1 MHTSW
6 HSPHPLQGFCC
17 AFLASSES
25 VIPLLANELK
35 NDRAL
40 TRPGIEVDQNYLL
53 AASGHQLAVSKRN
66 SQGRL
71 QQRRAKMT
79 GAVVVAPSCMME
91 IIALLGN
98 QSLEKFMDVANKS
111 GLEFDCGYAS
121 SVSTA
126 EEAEQKGK
134 TSHKWWYAVSTL
146 TGQALHE
153 YRTSSVP
160 RTWIKQYRRSGRE
173 IAWPPINQR
182 RSQIPRSRK

>member
-40 TRPGIEVDQNYLL
+40 TRPGIEIDQNYLL
-53 AASGHQLAVSKRN
+53 PGSGHQLAVSKRN

-111 GLEFDCGYAS
+111 GLDREPYVEGPD
-121 SVSTA
+121 VA
-126 EEAEQKGK
+126 E
-134 TSHKWWYAVSTL
+134 
-146 TGQALHE
+146 
-153 YRTSSVP
+153 
-160 RTWIKQYRRSGRE
+160 
-173 IAWPPINQR
+173 
-182 RSQIPRSRK
+182 

>member
-6 HSPHPLQGFCC
+6 HSPHLLQGFCC
-17 AFLASSES
+17 AFVASIES

-40 TRPGIEVDQNYLL
+40 TRPGIEIDQNYLL
-53 AASGHQLAVSKRN
+53 PGSGHQLAVSKRN

-121 SVSTA
+121 C
-126 EEAEQKGK
+126 
-134 TSHKWWYAVSTL
+134 
-146 TGQALHE
+146 
-153 YRTSSVP
+153 
-160 RTWIKQYRRSGRE
+160 RSGNKYQCLAFFQPNGRK
-173 IAWPPINQR
+173 R
-182 RSQIPRSRK
+182 VSQGRGQIVDVAVPLGLNDIFGCFDHA